1 MSDNHLKNNN
11 FYFNENNMINIEEIN
26 EVNPILDYGK
36 ENETILNNNVK
47 NFNSTK
53 ILKEHQDIPDFETI
67 LKQCDEIDSIK
78 KKQKR
83 NQKNRCA
90 LCNCKLKITDI
101 ECRCE
106 FKYCMKHRMPE
117 NHKCNVDY
125 KEIAK
130 QKIKKENPLVI
141 NEKIIKI

>member
-1 MSDNHLKNNN
+1 MNDNHLKNNQ
-11 FYFNENNMINIEEIN
+11 FYLNIEDIN
-26 EVNPILDYGK
+26 EVNPILDYEK

-67 LKQCDEIDSIK
+67 LKKCDEIDNIR

-106 FKYCMKHRMPE
+106 FKYCMTHRMPE
-117 NHKCNVDY
+117 NHECNVDY

-130 QKIKKENPLVI
+130 KKIKKENPLIVNKKI
-141 NEKIIKI
+141 NKI